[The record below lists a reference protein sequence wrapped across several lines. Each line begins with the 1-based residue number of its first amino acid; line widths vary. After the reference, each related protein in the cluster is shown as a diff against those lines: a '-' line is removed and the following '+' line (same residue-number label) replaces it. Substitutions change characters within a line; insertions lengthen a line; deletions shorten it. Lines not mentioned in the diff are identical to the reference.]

1 MFRIGWEK
9 VDATLIDQKLV
20 RKDAYQSEMGGRTRF
35 QVWDYMVEL
44 PGRDGTPTRLVIREK
59 SFEVELP
66 PIGGIVPVRVN
77 KRHTK
82 AEFDLDDARISTRVK
97 QKQAE
102 ERRKQRQAE
111 KEARFERRLKG
122 DD

>member
-1 MFRIGWEK
+1 MFRIAWEK
-9 VDATLIDQKLV
+9 VEATLIDQKLV
-20 RKDAYQSEMGGRTRF
+20 RKDAYQSEMGGRTPF

-59 SFEVELP
+59 SFEVKLP

-77 KRHTK
+77 KRRTQ

-97 QKQAE
+97 QQQAE